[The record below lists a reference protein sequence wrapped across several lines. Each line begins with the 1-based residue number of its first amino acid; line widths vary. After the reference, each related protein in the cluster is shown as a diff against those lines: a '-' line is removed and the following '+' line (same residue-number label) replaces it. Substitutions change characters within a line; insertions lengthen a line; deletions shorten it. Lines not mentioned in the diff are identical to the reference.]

1 MCNGSDLVGPE
12 TAVALSMWLSTNSK
26 SLVMG
31 LIFAVAIA
39 VIFVSRDSQI
49 PSDEEDDSMD
59 EFVPELP
66 PLEPPKD

>member
-1 MCNGSDLVGPE
+1 
-12 TAVALSMWLSTNSK
+12 
-26 SLVMG
+26 MG